1 LHFGSFN
8 QFTKIDCIKQIIDV
22 VSEESD
28 KDEKLYQLIPTILS
42 AVTTAKPKLL
52 IFVDSLN
59 KLRKVGELMYRMGLT
74 TRCLKVEKPVVVET
88 ESTKTDGEEVTD
100 NISAKKDEEV
110 VETTPTNVVAFYENE
125 HSHITIA
132 TDYVAYDDL
141 GEFLYII
148 MYLKK
153 IGKH

>member
-42 AVTTAKPKLL
+42 AVITAKPKLL

-88 ESTKTDGEEVTD
+88 ESTKTDGEVTD
-100 NISAKKDEEV
+100 NISAKKEEVV
-110 VETTPTNVVAFYENE
+110 VETTPTNLVAFYENE

-148 MYLKK
+148 
-153 IGKH
+153 GKH